1 MMGRESVPG
10 KRSMREVHFQ
20 GDWLNGLRAFR
31 VLFPYLKEFRAW
43 LLLGIFSLAVV
54 DFLQLC
60 IPLIIKWAVDDLTLG
75 RATSA
80 GLLRYAGW
88 ILLLALGIGVFRYV
102 WRLSLMTPTRRVEER
117 LRNRIFQHILS
128 LSEDFFMAMPS
139 GDIMARVVND
149 LNVVRMAV
157 GFGMV
162 GLMDAFVM
170 GAATLVFM
178 VWISRSLTAY
188 VLIPMPFLVMAT
200 ALISRR
206 IHWRAQEVQR
216 QFSVLTET
224 VREGISGIRVI
235 RAAQAERAQGEKV
248 EREGRHLLQKNL
260 ALAKVRGVFFPVL
273 MLLVNLSMVIVLY
286 FGGRDTILA
295 RISPGDFVAF
305 TNYLMLLT
313 WPMMAMGWVISL
325 IQRGAAS
332 LGRINELLHSRPS
345 LKSGK
350 RHPSDRETR
359 EGIEA
364 RGVSF
369 AYPGGRDILT
379 DCSLRVAP
387 RKVTALVGEIGCGK
401 TTLLLLLMRLFD
413 PKSGVISLGGR
424 DIRTFDLDAYR
435 RCFSY
440 VSQEPVV
447 FSETIFQNVAM
458 GREDLTKTEAAE
470 ILKVA
475 HLFEEVEGFPRGMET
490 VVGERGVTLSG
501 GQRQRLAL
509 ARALAARRPFL
520 VLDSPFSSVDVATE
534 REILAAIRARYS
546 DLTIIMSSQRLAT
559 FMKADWIY
567 LMSRGTIQAS
577 GSHDEL
583 LKQSEAYRML
593 VREITFQQA
602 FQTGGTPDAR

>member
-1 MMGRESVPG
+1 MDQESVRK
-10 KRSMREVHFQ
+10 KRSMREVRSQ
-20 GDWLNGLRAFR
+20 NNQLNGLRAFR
-31 VLFPYLKEFRAW
+31 VLFPYLKEFRTW

-80 GLLRYAGW
+80 ELLRYAGW

-117 LRNRIFQHILS
+117 LRNHIFRHILT

-149 LNVVRMAV
+149 LKVVRMAV
-157 GFGMV
+157 GSGLV

-170 GAATLVFM
+170 GTATLVFM

-224 VREGISGIRVI
+224 VREGISGIRVV
-235 RAAQAERAQGEKV
+235 RAAQAERVQGEKV
-248 EREGRHLLQKNL
+248 AREGRRLLEKNL

-313 WPMMAMGWVISL
+313 WPMMAMGWVIF
-325 IQRGAAS
+325 
-332 LGRINELLHSRPS
+332 
-345 LKSGK
+345 
-350 RHPSDRETR
+350 SD
-359 EGIEA
+359 
-364 RGVSF
+364 S
-369 AYPGGRDILT
+369 
-379 DCSLRVAP
+379 
-387 RKVTALVGEIGCGK
+387 
-401 TTLLLLLMRLFD
+401 
-413 PKSGVISLGGR
+413 
-424 DIRTFDLDAYR
+424 
-435 RCFSY
+435 
-440 VSQEPVV
+440 
-447 FSETIFQNVAM
+447 
-458 GREDLTKTEAAE
+458 
-470 ILKVA
+470 
-475 HLFEEVEGFPRGMET
+475 
-490 VVGERGVTLSG
+490 
-501 GQRQRLAL
+501 
-509 ARALAARRPFL
+509 ARR
-520 VLDSPFSSVDVATE
+520 
-534 REILAAIRARYS
+534 
-546 DLTIIMSSQRLAT
+546 RLP
-559 FMKADWIY
+559 
-567 LMSRGTIQAS
+567 G
-577 GSHDEL
+577 
-583 LKQSEAYRML
+583 
-593 VREITFQQA
+593 
-602 FQTGGTPDAR
+602 PDQ